1 MSVPEKKETTITKE
15 KPVTKVIAEVREKM
29 CTDYCKFP
37 QIYTPDEWE
46 EVAEEVCAGCPL
58 DRL

>member
-1 MSVPEKKETTITKE
+1 MNSTEKQETSITKE

-29 CTDYCKFP
+29 CSDYCKFP
-37 QIYTPDEWE
+37 QIYNPDEWE